1 MNKFKMPALF
11 VIAVTL
17 ALSGYI
23 CAFPGISYAGLKSN
37 FLYLKRIYTSNNKG
51 SSFIWFKFNR
61 KPNSVVKKLNLNNY
75 SIRLSFK
82 NTESDMKFKF
92 IKFKNRLFKA
102 VEVIPNKNLGLD
114 VVIYFDKNIKI
125 SKKDMYGTFY
135 GSYFIIKVNHV
146 FAYGIFKN
154 IGKDPVFVKPG
165 VIKPVRAKFKNT
177 KSHISGGKLKSAPL
191 MLSSFK
197 AVSKRTPIFNI
208 GFEIVKTAVYL
219 ALIIGLIYLV
229 YFLMNK
235 FKGRIS
241 QKEKSNNLK
250 IISSINLGNKKS
262 ILLIDVNRELFLVG
276 LSQSNIQV
284 IGHIKSKSNGSGDN
298 LGDTDSADINGSAIA
313 DKSDNVTDY
322 SSEDTGV
329 TRDGSPFIKSYGKF
343 ADILRNKVKTGNR
356 GEFSQKINTEKY
368 QDANSDDKSNAFKV
382 ENISNARFKNKADSV
397 FFDIEE
403 RLKGLMENNNNENE
417 NIKKF

>member
-1 MNKFKMPALF
+1 MNKLKMPALF
-11 VIAVTL
+11 VIAVAL

-23 CAFPGISYAGLKSN
+23 CAFPSISYAGLKSN

-51 SSFIWFKFNR
+51 SSLIWFKFNR
-61 KPNSVVKKLNLNNY
+61 KPGSVVKKLNLNDY

-82 NTESDMKFKF
+82 NTESDMKYKF

-102 VEVIPNKNLGLD
+102 VEVLPNKNSGLD
-114 VVIYFDKNIKI
+114 IVIYFDKSIKI

-154 IGKDPVFVKPG
+154 IGKGPVFAKPG
-165 VIKPVRAKFKNT
+165 VIKPVKAKFNAN
-177 KSHISGGKLKSAPL
+177 GGKSKLAAFP
-191 MLSSFK
+191 LSSFK
-197 AVSKRTPIFNI
+197 ATSKHAPIFNI
-208 GFEIVKTAVYL
+208 GLEIVKTAVYL
-219 ALIIGLIYLV
+219 SLIIGLIYLV

-241 QKEKSNNLK
+241 QKEKTNNLK

-298 LGDTDSADINGSAIA
+298 GSADINGKAIA
-313 DKSDNVTDY
+313 DEPNDATGY
-322 SSEDTGV
+322 SSEDAGATN
-329 TRDGSPFIKSYGKF
+329 DASPFIKSYGKF
-343 ADILRNKVKTGNR
+343 ADILQNQVKTGNK
-356 GEFSQKINTEKY
+356 GGSSQKTNAEKY
-368 QDANSDDKSNAFKV
+368 QDIDSNDKSNALKV
-382 ENISNARFKNKADSV
+382 ENISNARFKNKADNV

-403 RLKGLMENNNNENE
+403 RLKGLMDNNNENG

>member
-11 VIAVTL
+11 VIAVAL

-37 FLYLKRIYTSNNKG
+37 SLYLKRIYTSNNKG
-51 SSFIWFKFNR
+51 SSLIWFKFNR
-61 KPNSVVKKLNLNNY
+61 KPDSVVKKLNLNNY

-82 NTESDMKFKF
+82 NTESDMKSKF

-154 IGKDPVFVKPG
+154 IGKGSAFVKPG
-165 VIKPVRAKFKNT
+165 VIKSVKAKIKNT
-177 KSHISGGKLKSAPL
+177 KFHINGGKLKLAAFP
-191 MLSSFK
+191 LSSFK
-197 AVSKRTPIFNI
+197 ATSKRAPIFNI
-208 GFEIVKTAVYL
+208 SFEIVKTAVYL

-241 QKEKSNNLK
+241 QKEKTNNLK

-298 LGDTDSADINGSAIA
+298 LGDNGNADINGRAIA
-313 DKSDNVTDY
+313 DESDNVMGY
-322 SSEDTGV
+322 SSEDATPD
-329 TRDGSPFIKSYGKF
+329 TSPFIKSYGKF
-343 ADILRNKVKTGNR
+343 ADILRNQVKTGNKDR
-356 GEFSQKINTEKY
+356 FSQKTNTEKY
-368 QDANSDDKSNAFKV
+368 QDVNSNDKSNAFKV
-382 ENISNARFKNKADSV
+382 ENISNARFKNKADNV

-403 RLKGLMENNNNENE
+403 RLKGLMENNNNENG